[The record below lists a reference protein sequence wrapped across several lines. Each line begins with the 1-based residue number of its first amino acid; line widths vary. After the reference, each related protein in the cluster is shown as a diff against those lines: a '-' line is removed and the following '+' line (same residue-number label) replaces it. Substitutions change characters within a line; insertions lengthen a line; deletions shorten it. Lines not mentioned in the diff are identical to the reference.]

1 MRSLLIT
8 LLASALAL
16 PAVAGEPA
24 SLPMPH
30 PDIPV
35 GKKLTAYVGP
45 RFLTGE
51 RFVPVAGAVLVDE
64 TGRVRA
70 LLKEA
75 PAPGSYPIVKLPG
88 ALAVAGLHDAHLHVQ
103 GLGQAKDR
111 VALLGA
117 KSPAEV
123 KARVSAWTAQHKDA
137 AAVRGRGWDQS
148 LFPGA
153 SWPSWRDLEGAADK
167 PILLSRVDGH
177 AAWANRAMLAL
188 AGITRDTRDPPG
200 GKIHKDD
207 KGEPTGI
214 LIDNAIDLAE
224 AKLPAPTDADL
235 ARWLLG
241 GLEACAD
248 AGLTA
253 VTDQGMSRAA
263 LRVLSKLDDEGKL
276 PVRVFVY
283 VDGAEAGALELLGAR
298 PPTDKLRVMGI
309 KLYADGAM
317 GSRGAALLADYSDEK
332 GNQGLLLTDPKV
344 LKERVRAVH
353 AKGYA
358 AAIHAIGDRGNRVVL
373 DAFDASRAP
382 PGVRDRVEHAQL
394 VHPKDF
400 ARFAS
405 RGVIAS
411 MQPTHATSDMRWAEQ
426 RVGAER
432 VRGAYAWRTMLKDG
446 VALAFGSDA
455 PVEDERPQLG
465 IYAALTRQDA
475 DGKPLEGFLPG
486 ERLSQA
492 ETLAAF
498 AAGSAFAVGME
509 QHFGALT
516 PGMYFDVSLFSEDA
530 ALATDKGDAKAWLKT
545 RPVGVVIG
553 GALRAPRPAR

>member
-1 MRSLLIT
+1 MLRFLPVLFAT
-8 LLASALAL
+8 ALAA
-16 PAVAGEPA
+16 PAVAAEP
-24 SLPMPH
+24 SSPPMPH
-30 PDIPV
+30 PDVPV
-35 GKKLTAYVGP
+35 GKNLKAFVGP

-51 RFVPVAGAVLVDE
+51 RFVPVARAVLVDD

-70 LLKEA
+70 LLKDLP
-75 PAPGSYPIVKLPG
+75 PAGAYPTVTLPG

-103 GLGQAKDR
+103 GVGQAKDR
-111 VALLGA
+111 VALLGS
-117 KSPAEV
+117 KTPAEV
-123 KARVSAWTAQHKDA
+123 KARVASWAAQHKDA

-153 SWPSWRDLEGAADK
+153 AWPSWRDLEGAADK

-177 AAWANRAMLAL
+177 AAWANRAMLTL

-200 GKIHKDD
+200 GKIHRDD

-224 AKLPAPTDADL
+224 GKLPAPTDADL
-235 ARWLLG
+235 SRWLLG
-241 GLEACAD
+241 GLNAFAD

-253 VTDQGMSRAA
+253 VADMGTSKDA
-263 LRVLSKLDDEGKL
+263 LRVLARLDDEGKL
-276 PVRVFVY
+276 PVRVFAY
-283 VDGAEAGALELLGAR
+283 LDGAEAGAMDLLGQR
-298 PPTDKLRVMGI
+298 PPTARLRVMGV

-332 GNQGLLLTDPKV
+332 GNQGLLLTEPKV
-344 LKERVRAVH
+344 LVERVRAVH
-353 AKGYA
+353 AKGFA

-373 DAFDASRAP
+373 DAFAASPAP
-382 PGVRDRVEHAQL
+382 AGVRDRVEHAQL

-400 ARFAS
+400 ARFAKL
-405 RGVIAS
+405 GAIAS

-426 RVGAER
+426 RVGKDR
-432 VRGAYAWRTMLKDG
+432 VKGAYAWRTMLKDG
-446 VALAFGSDA
+446 AALAFGSDA

-465 IYAALTRQDA
+465 IYASLTRQDA
-475 DGKPLEGFLPG
+475 DGQPPGAFLPG
-486 ERLSQA
+486 ERLGQA

-498 AAGSAFAVGME
+498 SAGAAYAVGLE
-509 QHFGALT
+509 RELGALT

-530 ALATDKGDAKAWLKT
+530 AQATDGGDAKAWLRT
-545 RPVGVVIG
+545 QPVGVVIG
-553 GALRAPRPAR
+553 GALRKTGSAR